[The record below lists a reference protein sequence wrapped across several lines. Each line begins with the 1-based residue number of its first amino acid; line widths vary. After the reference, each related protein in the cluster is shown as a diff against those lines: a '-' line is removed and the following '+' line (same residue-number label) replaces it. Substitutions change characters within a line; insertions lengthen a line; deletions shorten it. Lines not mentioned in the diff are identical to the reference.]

1 MISNLQSLSGLLRI
15 RSVAS
20 APQGIKPYAPVDDG
34 SRADLLR
41 AHTRLVHLYRS
52 LEALAEA
59 ANVSTRLKLDL
70 PDAVSA
76 ASLGLDMTQTAA
88 ALASNDE
95 INASPMSFSP
105 FGPTWDNGSSALLT
119 IGGEYDGTHNSGNLS
134 FEVRSAGTHS
144 IDNLRIRVEDPQN
157 RHIRTITLRHNEPV
171 DQQYD
176 LQNGLWLQ
184 LGPGDL
190 IDNDTTAIQV
200 FDNVGAVV
208 DPSKPLGGIRNLN
221 PNLQY
226 GMPTITDGAF
236 QLNGESISVSVS
248 DSINDVISRINQS
261 AVGVTAGF
269 NSTSERIEFIQN
281 SLGSIP
287 DIDLQNDT
295 SNFLQ
300 ATKLDS
306 ANTIAGIDPD
316 TLKTL
321 DNVAPFSTVQSG
333 NLLINGQQIA
343 IDTSTDSLT
352 TVLDR
357 INSSSAGV
365 TATFDDAAQ
374 KVTIEARDSSSRL
387 DIDSN
392 GTGFFAALN
401 MPEGR
406 VDPEALHRGISRR
419 RSYEIADT
427 LEAAFREFN
436 YLFRDS
442 SFSKL
447 GDGAAALRAPLEGAL
462 LAALGDGS
470 GLQSLGLGYDA
481 NADARRRGDFAVV
494 DRRALTSNLQ
504 LQGEGVMRVLRG
516 DEDNTGMIE
525 RLLVG
530 ARQALGSVSSF
541 LGRTGVFIDTV
552 V

>member
-1 MISNLQSLSGLLRI
+1 MRI
-15 RSVAS
+15 RSVAG
-20 APQGIKPYAPVDDG
+20 APQGIKPYAAIDDG
-34 SRADLLR
+34 SQAELLR

-59 ANVSTRLKLDL
+59 ANINTRLKLDL

-76 ASLGLDMTQTAA
+76 ASLGLDMTHTAA
-88 ALASNDE
+88 ALASSDE
-95 INASPMSFSP
+95 INASLRSFSP
-105 FGPTWDNGSSALLT
+105 FGPTWDNGSSALIT
-119 IGGEYDGTHNSGNLS
+119 IGGEYDGTHESGNLS
-134 FEVRSAGTHS
+134 FEVIWDGTHGV
-144 IDNLRIRVEDPQN
+144 DDLRIRVRDPQGRPLPN
-157 RHIRTITLRHNEPV
+157 VTLR
-171 DQQYD
+171 DQHPLDRQYD

-190 IDNDTTAIQV
+190 IINDTTTIQV

-208 DPSKPLGGIRNLN
+208 DPSMPLGGIRNLN

-226 GMPTITDGAF
+226 GMPAIADGAF
-236 QLNGESISVSVS
+236 ELNGESISVSVN

-261 AVGVTAGF
+261 TAGVTASF
-269 NSTSERIEFIQN
+269 NSTSESIDLLQD

-287 DIDLQNDT
+287 DIDLRNDT

-306 ANTIAGIDPD
+306 VNTVAGIDPESI
-316 TLKTL
+316 KTL

-333 NLLINGQQIA
+333 NLLINGRQIA
-343 IDTSTDSLT
+343 IDTSTDSLS
-352 TVLDR
+352 TVLER

-365 TATFDDAAQ
+365 TAVFDEATQ
-374 KVTIEARDSSSRL
+374 KVTIEARNSDSRL

-406 VDPEALHRGISRR
+406 VDPDALHRGISRR
-419 RSYEIADT
+419 RSYDIADA
-427 LEAAFREFN
+427 LETVFKEFN

-447 GDGAAALRAPLEGAL
+447 GNGAAALRAPLEGAL
-462 LAALGDGS
+462 RAALGDGS
-470 GLQSLGLGYDA
+470 GLQSLGLGYNSD
-481 NADARRRGDFAVV
+481 ADARRRGDFAVV
-494 DRRALTSNLQ
+494 DRGTLTSNLQ

-516 DEDNTGMIE
+516 DEDSTGMVE

-541 LGRTGVFIDTV
+541 LGRSGILVDTKV
-552 V
+552 